1 MKNFIKILVPAL
13 AMVACTNSATQ
24 TQQTQK
30 TSDENEFYL
39 LLGSYNTPDQETIQL
54 YSFNQE
60 NGSFAKVSG
69 TKGVAN
75 PTFLCTNADETVVY
89 SVGEYDEP
97 EKANMNALHFNKD
110 NGTLELF
117 STKSNNAG
125 APCNITL
132 NPEGDYLLCANY
144 WGGSMTYYPLA
155 KDGSLQD
162 PLEIKYEG
170 SGPHPNQTQPHGHA
184 VNFTP
189 DNKYVLV
196 NDLGLD
202 CIHVYPLNQRTAYDS
217 IPLFDQ
223 EKGYDVKVDAGAGPR
238 HLCWAPSGK
247 YAYVISE
254 LSGQIFTLSYEN
266 EKLDVVSSLVADT
279 IQGGGSADIHITKD
293 GKFLYASHRLKGD
306 GISIFSVNE
315 ATGELKR
322 VGYQPT
328 GIHPRNFALTPN
340 DKYLLVACRD
350 TNEVQVFERN
360 PESGILTNTGTKIEM
375 TKPMFVKFLNK

>member
-1 MKNFIKILVPAL
+1 MVVFFLIEIKPSLIMNSLIKILVPAL
-13 AMVACTNSATQ
+13 AMAACTNPVSQTQ
-24 TQQTQK
+24 TQTAP
-30 TSDENEFYL
+30 DENEFYL

-60 NGSFAKVSG
+60 NGSFSKVSG

-97 EKANMNALHFNKD
+97 EKANMNALHFNKE

-125 APCNITL
+125 APCNIIL

-155 KDGSLQD
+155 EDGSLQN
-162 PLEIKYEG
+162 PSEIKYEG
-170 SGPHPNQTQPHGHA
+170 SGPHANQTQPHAHA

-189 DNKYVLV
+189 DDKYVLV

-217 IPLFDQ
+217 IPL
-223 EKGYDVKVDAGAGPR
+223 
-238 HLCWAPSGK
+238 
-247 YAYVISE
+247 
-254 LSGQIFTLSYEN
+254 
-266 EKLDVVSSLVADT
+266 
-279 IQGGGSADIHITKD
+279 
-293 GKFLYASHRLKGD
+293 
-306 GISIFSVNE
+306 
-315 ATGELKR
+315 
-322 VGYQPT
+322 
-328 GIHPRNFALTPN
+328 
-340 DKYLLVACRD
+340 
-350 TNEVQVFERN
+350 
-360 PESGILTNTGTKIEM
+360 
-375 TKPMFVKFLNK
+375 